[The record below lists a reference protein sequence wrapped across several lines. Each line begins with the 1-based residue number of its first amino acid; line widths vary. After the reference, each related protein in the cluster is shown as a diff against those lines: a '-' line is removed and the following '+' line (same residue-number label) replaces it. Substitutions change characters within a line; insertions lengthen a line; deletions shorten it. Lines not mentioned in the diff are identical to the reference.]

1 MSRES
6 GIRQRSRP
14 VSPPSPAGGG
24 DSTSAVRESSARE
37 RVDDYEVGYGKP
49 PEHTRFKRG
58 RSGNPKGRPKGSK
71 NFKTLIDRELDAKV
85 VIREAGKRQ
94 QLSKREVV
102 AKQLVKKAL
111 EGQDRAIAAIIKLD
125 EALEAVMKAHEA
137 AGEAAATEESLDED
151 DRAILA
157 DFTAQ
162 ILEKH
167 GRTGGQAADGTAG
180 DANETEE
187 VEP

>member
-14 VSPPSPAGGG
+14 VSRPSSPAA
-24 DSTSAVRESSARE
+24 DATVAASPDSSARE
-37 RVDDYEVGYGKP
+37 RVDEYAVGYGKP
-49 PEHTRFKRG
+49 PRNTRFKPG
-58 RSGNPKGRPKGSK
+58 RSGNSKGRPKGSK

>member
-1 MSRES
+1 MTCR
-6 GIRQRSRP
+6 IRHRSRP
-14 VSPPSPAGGG
+14 VSDASAPVGSDKIPVSP
-24 DSTSAVRESSARE
+24 TPSARE
-37 RVDDYEVGYGKP
+37 RVDEYAVGYGKP

-111 EGQDRAIAAIIKLD
+111 EGQDRAIAAIIKLS
-125 EALEAVMKAHEA
+125 EELEAVVKAYEA

-167 GRTGGQAADGTAG
+167 GRTSGQAADGAAG
-180 DANETEE
+180 DAHETEE
-187 VEP
+187 